1 MPTTKHRI
9 NLSVPA
15 HLDRTLSRLALRDD
29 LSVGTKTL
37 ELLTR
42 AIELEEDEALLS
54 VASKRESK
62 STTFV
67 SHTKAWK

>member
-15 HLDRTLSRLALRDD
+15 HLDRMLSRLADRDD
-29 LSVGTKTL
+29 LSVGSKAL

-42 AIELEEDEALLS
+42 AIELEEDETLLA
-54 VASKRESK
+54 VVSKRERTSAA
-62 STTFV
+62 FV